1 MVVGTIAKRLRP
13 LKSPLSSS
21 VCALCATPHTTAA
34 AFAFHVAFTVLVF
47 VCPQYVRPSVR
58 PRRRR
63 RRRGPSTFLL
73 SPSRRTRGGGSAAV
87 TKHNLTSDIDLVEA
101 GKAVALHMCSIR
113 CQRQCQQPLLD
124 CKWPIRQNDE
134 VTSKCRS
141 RSSRGDDT
149 LTTITSTATK
159 NNIIVIIGT
168 ARTSSPWTPII
179 IIALVGKN
187 EIQQWR
193 WLNDQFR

>member
-21 VCALCATPHTTAA
+21 VCALCATPHTA

-47 VCPQYVRPSVR
+47 VCPQYIRPSVR
-58 PRRRR
+58 VVVDEVQA
-63 RRRGPSTFLL
+63 L
-73 SPSRRTRGGGSAAV
+73 SFCLRHVAAAV
-87 TKHNLTSDIDLVEA
+87 TKHNLTSDIDDLVEA

>member
-21 VCALCATPHTTAA
+21 VCALCATPHTA

-113 CQRQCQQPLLD
+113 CQRQCQQPPD
-124 CKWPIRQNDE
+124 CKWPISGNDE
-134 VTSKCRS
+134 VTSETCRITVAAARRHHQQQEEQLHQRWHRAHRV
-141 RSSRGDDT
+141 RSA
-149 LTTITSTATK
+149 IF
-159 NNIIVIIGT
+159 
-168 ARTSSPWTPII
+168 
-179 IIALVGKN
+179 
-187 EIQQWR
+187 IQNQS
-193 WLNDQFR
+193 F